1 MRVFELD
8 ASRPYTLPAFKE
20 RDGALFLK
28 VRAQPG
34 ASREGVGPVHGD
46 ALKILVTAR
55 PEKGKANAAI
65 AKALAEFL
73 GLRGSQVKIHSG
85 ETSRDKWFRLE
96 GIALERAREIL
107 AVKCRPV
114 GSE

>member
-1 MRVFELD
+1 MRTFELD
-8 ASRPYTLPAFKE
+8 APGPYTLPAFKE

-46 ALKILVTAR
+46 ALKVLVTAR

-65 AKALAEFL
+65 VKVLAKFL
-73 GLRGSQVKIHSG
+73 GLRGSQVRLHSG
-85 ETSRDKWFRLE
+85 ETSREKWFRLE
-96 GIALERAREIL
+96 GITLEEAREIL
-107 AVKCRPV
+107 AAKGRPA
-114 GSE
+114 GAG